1 MAVYIAISS
10 FVKLLSNV
18 SNVNTNNIKESFI
31 DIVNKLKTEYC
42 ALVYEKSKLSKEY
55 AEIESDLN
63 EKIAKNEAAMLVI
76 ARLIKERDE
85 IVDELNGYRSKYG
98 PLEEE

>member
-1 MAVYIAISS
+1 M
-10 FVKLLSNV
+10 
-18 SNVNTNNIKESFI
+18 
-31 DIVNKLKTEYC
+31 
-42 ALVYEKSKLSKEY
+42 VYEKSKLSKEY